1 MGLFSFYIGLAFIV
15 LQQASFSLAQGES
28 ARNGKETQKLD
39 ARGAALPEI
48 LIGVQLKKD
57 QAGALEGGSSLG
69 GSRAKVATQT
79 EEPARWTRWG
89 LDQVPENKRKKL
101 ITYTQ
106 DQTFF
111 QRLTHSG
118 DGRQAS
124 GAWTSINVSNLVDLW
139 IEGMP
144 TEQKA
149 AFDLLVF
156 EKEAEG
162 GRSGHRALVPRWLVN
177 KYPIR
182 LAWARKGEP
191 LQGNAGPWA
200 LVIPGSSLKA
210 VAKEELPLHHY
221 SGNGFGKVTLTN
233 YRTQFPELFLK
244 RRSDPVSM
252 RGEKLFVQN
261 CMSCHGAGLAPELHL
276 QNGTF
281 AGESAVKDSGKKSE
295 LGASEVDLKIKRI
308 AEVGHPSVPGGPTW
322 GFRDR
327 KALVNYLESFRRENP
342 IVARQAFR

>member
-1 MGLFSFYIGLAFIV
+1 MRLFSIYIGLAFFF
-15 LQQASFSLAQGES
+15 LQEFPNSLAQGEP
-28 ARNGKETQKLD
+28 AGDGKESQKRD
-39 ARGAALPEI
+39 VGAGHFPEL
-48 LIGVQLKKD
+48 LIGVRLKKD
-57 QAGALEGGSSLG
+57 QAGVSEGGGLLG
-69 GSRAKVATQT
+69 GGRGRGANHA
-79 EEPARWTRWG
+79 EEPVQWTRWR
-89 LDQVPENKRKKL
+89 LDQVPEKKRRKL
-101 ITYTQ
+101 ITTTH

-111 QRLTHSG
+111 QRLTQG
-118 DGRQAS
+118 GEAKQAS
-124 GAWTSINVSNLVDLW
+124 GAWTSINVSSLVDLW

-162 GRSGHRALVPRWLVN
+162 ARNGHRALVPRWLVN

-182 LAWARKGEP
+182 LAWARKGEV
-191 LQGNAGPWA
+191 LQGSAGPWA

-261 CMSCHGAGLAPELHL
+261 CMSCHGAGLAPELQL
-276 QNGTF
+276 QSGAF
-281 AGESAVKDSGKKSE
+281 VGETAAKDSGKKQDS
-295 LGASEVDLKIKRI
+295 GNGDVDLKIKRI
-308 AEVGHPSVPGGPTW
+308 AEVGHPTVPGGPTW